1 MILTKNKTHK
11 LDSELFFDAV
21 TGNKIKE
28 RTEIYL
34 QLTDFHIIVS
44 FTCLDNPYIKDN
56 TYNIDNSDLFK
67 QEVFEIFIAQGIDDP
82 YYYLEIEINPLGA
95 IFIANIYNND
105 LIGTNLKRE
114 KINKK
119 HSGITSEVKKY
130 NDYWKGK
137 ISIPLELIKQKDL
150 NYPNDYRINFYRII
164 SGKSHKDPNWEN
176 NSKESIY
183 ACWKCTHSPDKPK
196 FHRSKYFGN
205 LRINL

>member
-114 KINKK
+114 KNK
-119 HSGITSEVKKY
+119 
-130 NDYWKGK
+130 
-137 ISIPLELIKQKDL
+137 
-150 NYPNDYRINFYRII
+150 
-164 SGKSHKDPNWEN
+164 
-176 NSKESIY
+176 
-183 ACWKCTHSPDKPK
+183 
-196 FHRSKYFGN
+196 
-205 LRINL
+205 